1 MVERALDLWAACRI
15 IEGYWGMCGVETLG
29 IPPVE
34 DTTGRKPWGGTVPIT
49 PIMEMQLDQIMIQDI
64 LNPLRMDIL
73 QELSRKIE
81 ANKAKFW
88 FEIYLTIFAL
98 LSSIKVSSAHNYYL
112 AKRCGR
118 SVRKDSF
125 YKAGRRTSKLIS

>member
-15 IEGYWGMCGVETLG
+15 IEGNWELCGVETPG
-29 IPPVE
+29 IPQVE
-34 DTTGRKPWGGTVPIT
+34 DTTGRKPWGGTIPIT
-49 PIMEMQLDQIMIQDI
+49 PIMETQLDQIMIQDI

-81 ANKAKFW
+81 ANEAKFW
-88 FEIYLTIFAL
+88 LEIYLTIFTL
-98 LSSIKVSSAHNYYL
+98 LSSIEVSSAHNNYL

-118 SVRKDSF
+118 PVRKNSF
-125 YKAGRRTSKLIS
+125 Y